1 MLPTFA
7 KASRV
12 CNTKGLPANMAYCL
26 GPWVRARLPVP
37 AHGIKAQNLG
47 TKDAGSVAVG
57 LLAMVVEATVLNG
70 VSQIEGHKLIGLF
83 GS

>member
-1 MLPTFA
+1 
-7 KASRV
+7 
-12 CNTKGLPANMAYCL
+12 
-26 GPWVRARLPVP
+26 VP
-37 AHGIKAQNLG
+37 AHGIKAQNLDA
-47 TKDAGSVAVG
+47 KDAGSVAVG